1 MTSEAN
7 SFALQPEFLQDRIRW
22 WLLARVLIVTIFLGA
37 TALTHLRIDSDPGF
51 PLKEVASLT
60 VAAYLFSLASAF
72 LLPRIPHLDRF
83 ALLQITS
90 DIFLI
95 SIAVLLTGG
104 LRSPMA
110 VWYNLAIIGAA
121 LLRLRRGAYM
131 AATFASLIYGAL
143 MNLIYYQALPVAL
156 LFEPRAA
163 GPGFGVVY
171 QIAANIASF
180 FSIAFLSSLLVE
192 RIARTER
199 ALELSE
205 TTRQRIEALQTAL
218 VQNLESGVLTTD
230 NEGGIESAN
239 RAVESILGR
248 QAEEI
253 LGRSIVEIFPVL
265 RPPVGSKRVFGPS
278 LIPTELLYA
287 PGFDGVQ
294 KILRCTSAPLA
305 DTYQN
310 PIGMLFILQ
319 DITTLVNLVQQT
331 AREEEPVSLAASSV
345 VAKTPSV
352 AGLVGQSRAMEQ
364 VSQLLHKAARTE
376 STILLTGESG
386 TGKELAA
393 RGIHSLSDRAHK
405 PMIVVN
411 CAAIP
416 ENLIESELFGHVRGS
431 FTGAIADRR
440 GLFRA
445 ADGGTIF
452 LDEIGDLPLPLQVK
466 LLRVLQERSFTPV
479 GAQSQAVVDVRIIAA
494 TNRDLE
500 AEVAVG
506 RFREDLFYRLN
517 VIRIE
522 MPPLRDR
529 REDLPALIQHFLG
542 RFSES
547 LRKPAD
553 KISAE
558 AMRRLLSYS
567 YPGNIR
573 ELENIIEHAVA
584 LSTGEV
590 ITEEDLPEVL
600 LRNGQATGEG
610 GEARPKD
617 SQSAIDWMT
626 ARGSNLDTE
635 LEEVERRFLDE
646 ALRRAGGIRKKA
658 AEILGI
664 NYRSLRHRLS
674 KYGYSDIGSKDLP
687 E

>member
-7 SFALQPEFLQDRIRW
+7 SSALESEFLQDRIRW

-72 LLPRIPHLDRF
+72 LLPRVPHLDLF

-104 LRSPMA
+104 LQSPMA

-121 LLRLRRGAYM
+121 LLLLRRGAYT
-131 AATFASLIYGAL
+131 AATFASLTYGAL
-143 MNLIYYQALPVAL
+143 MNLIYYQALPAAL
-156 LFEPRAA
+156 LFEPRLA

-248 QAEEI
+248 RAEEI
-253 LGRSIVEIFPVL
+253 IGRSIVEIFPVL

-287 PGFDGVQ
+287 PRFDSVQ

-319 DITTLVNLVQQT
+319 DITTLVSLVQA
-331 AREEEPVSLAASSV
+331 AREEEPVSLVSNFAA
-345 VAKTPSV
+345 AKTPSV

-364 VSQLLHKAARTE
+364 VAQLLHKAARTD

-416 ENLIESELFGHVRGS
+416 ENLIESELFGHMRGS
-431 FTGAIADRR
+431 FTGAIADRG

-466 LLRVLQERSFTPV
+466 LLRVLQDRSFTPV
-479 GAQSQAVVDVRIIAA
+479 GAQSQVVVDVRIIAA

-500 AEVAVG
+500 AEVAAG

-522 MPPLRDR
+522 MPPLRER

-547 LRKPAD
+547 VRKPTD

-590 ITEEDLPEVL
+590 IIEEDLPEVV
-600 LRNGQATGEG
+600 LRNGQAAGEG

-617 SQSAIDWMT
+617 SQSAVDWMT
-626 ARGSNLDTE
+626 ARGSNLDAE
-635 LEEVERRFLDE
+635 LEDVERRFLDE
-646 ALRRAGGIRKKA
+646 ALRRAGGIRKRA

-664 NYRSLRHRLS
+664 NYRSLRHRLA
-674 KYGYSDIGSKDLP
+674 KYGYGDAGSREFPD
-687 E
+687 